1 LIRITSRV
9 DMAISVCPYERRGF
23 GDNIRT
29 NRYLF
34 NIILELMDSDSVTT
48 AYLLAFIFLFILLQ
62 IMSKLTWVV
71 ILNTHRTGNAFI
83 YLIYIYQPI

>member
-1 LIRITSRV
+1 
-9 DMAISVCPYERRGF
+9 
-23 GDNIRT
+23 
-29 NRYLF
+29 
-34 NIILELMDSDSVTT
+34 MDSDSVTT